1 MQAEP
6 NLGDLYR
13 YLESEFSG
21 IKARQNDE
29 WAALDEWRAEE
40 TRTRNR
46 LGIGLLI
53 LVVLLTAY
61 NLSLTSRLT
70 ALEAAVYRHSSRG
83 EDIRNATAAGD

>member
-1 MQAEP
+1 MQHDP
-6 NLGDLYR
+6 TLTDLYA
-13 YLESEFSG
+13 YLEHEFKTL
-21 IKARQNDE
+21 KASQDAE
-29 WAALDEWRAEE
+29 WQALDDWRAEE

-83 EDIRNATAAGD
+83 EMRDATAAGD